1 MAEEETNQ
9 KIPISPAAFIYHTE
23 DEYIM
28 EIELPGVNKD
38 DIEVKITE
46 NTFCVKAPRR
56 NMEYTGC
63 WVLAHEFNADESNAS
78 FKNGLLTVRVP
89 LTETKKG
96 KEVPVE

>member
-1 MAEEETNQ
+1 MADNENP
-9 KIPISPAAFIYHTE
+9 KVPVSPAAFIYHTE

-28 EIELPGVNKD
+28 EIELPGVEKE

-63 WVLAHEFNADESNAS
+63 WVLAHEFDADKSNAS
-78 FKNGLLTVRVP
+78 YKNGLLTVRVP
-89 LTETKKG
+89 LTEAKES
-96 KEVPVE
+96 KEVRVE

>member
-1 MAEEETNQ
+1 MANGNDQ
-9 KIPISPAAFIYHTE
+9 KIPVSPAAFIYHTE

-28 EIELPGVNKD
+28 EIELPGVNKE

-46 NTFCVKAPRR
+46 NTFCVKAPRK

-78 FKNGLLTVRVP
+78 YENGLLTVRVP
-89 LTETKKG
+89 LTETKEG
-96 KEVPVE
+96 KEIRVD